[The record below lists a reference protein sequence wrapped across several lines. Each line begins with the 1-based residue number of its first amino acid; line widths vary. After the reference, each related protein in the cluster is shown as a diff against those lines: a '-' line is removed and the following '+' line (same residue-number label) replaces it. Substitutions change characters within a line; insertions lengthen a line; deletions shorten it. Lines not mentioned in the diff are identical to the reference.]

1 MNITKHNYKIN
12 KPTKCKLS
20 GSLDALLLLPLD
32 DFGPGGAVHAEPCV
46 GAAHLE
52 PPPVE
57 VLHHVAVTEGCP
69 VPHAVCNHVMIVM
82 RMLSVCCVT
91 SDSAMSGSDNQWSV
105 MRKLGPCKSETLAL
119 ARRIH
124 AMQCKV
130 HWQYIDILRIQSL
143 LLMFDTRRIVIL

>member
-1 MNITKHNYKIN
+1 MNIISQNTIKIN
-12 KPTKCKLS
+12 KPTKCIS
-20 GSLDALLLLPLD
+20 GSLDALLLFPLD
-32 DFGPGGAVHAEPCV
+32 DLGPGGAVHTEPCV

-57 VLHHVAVTEGCP
+57 VLHHVAVTKAGP

-91 SDSAMSGSDNQWSV
+91 SDSAMSGSDNHWSV

-124 AMQCKV
+124 AK
-130 HWQYIDILRIQSL
+130 YIGSTLTYFVYVCILCLSSS
-143 LLMFDTRRIVIL
+143 